1 MPRNSSAET
10 VARHDD
16 VPPINEGGDGRIP
29 FVTNRVIILSGSL
42 MHISAGVIPVAA
54 GNLRKFPVHA
64 QPISWRSKRPSHL
77 GRWTALEKV
86 STNGDEPR

>member
-29 FVTNRVIILSGSL
+29 FVTNRVIILSGSF
-42 MHISAGVIPVAA
+42 
-54 GNLRKFPVHA
+54 NLK
-64 QPISWRSKRPSHL
+64 
-77 GRWTALEKV
+77 TAV
-86 STNGDEPR
+86 GS